1 MTKKQD
7 EGYNFNEYLEQLRD
21 ICESEIVL
29 TQEVIEGLFDIV
41 DEDSGIVCKQ
51 ICRFSDSLEDIL
63 YQDIPEVFELLN
75 NEVDFST
82 PVDSDSVFADAQ
94 SKVFNLYQDFQETCL
109 DIKEYIR
116 EELPKLDTEFTNDSD
131 IVAALLELTN
141 MVVSLSQK
149 VVAAK
154 NAIEKAVESI
164 KLDKE
169 KSKIQAERAARNK
182 KAMEDYYT
190 QKALEEE
197 QAIKQAEL
205 DRQRQAEEE
214 AEAQRLDILSQEND
228 LRLKMLVLEEKKKA
242 LLEKNLRRS

>member
-29 TQEVIEGLFDIV
+29 TQETIEELFDVI
-41 DEDSGIVCKQ
+41 DEDSEVVYKQ

-63 YQDIPEVFELLN
+63 YQDIPEVFEELN

-82 PVDSDSVFADAQ
+82 PIDADSVFAEAQ

-109 DIKEYIR
+109 DIQEYLR

-131 IVAALLELTN
+131 IVAVLLTTTD

-154 NAIEKAVESI
+154 TAVVKATEAL
-164 KLDKE
+164 KLEKE
-169 KSKIQAERAARNK
+169 KEAFRKERAARNK
-182 KAMEDYYT
+182 KAMADYHK
-190 QKALEEE
+190 QRQLEVE
-197 QAIKQAEL
+197 QAEKQAQL
-205 DRQRQAEEE
+205 DRQRQEEE
-214 AEAQRLDILSQEND
+214 KSEQERLDILSQEND

-242 LLEKNLRRS
+242 LLEKTLRRG